1 EHGLAVELLQ
11 HPVDGVSHQLFAPLA
26 PFAHVLAAVDDQ
38 VIGAESIRDLE
49 VVHDGSDADRAQGG
63 VWRRQV
69 GYVRGVADR
78 SHPGL
83 RRCFG
88 HLPVLVGIEAL
99 WTVALGILGK
109 VLDDVCSHFKG
120 SFHHL
125 VKALGDAQVTT
136 DAQLEILPSYTAW
149 QRCCAGGRAS
159 GARTAKRA
167 PDGIRCELAAAAGL
181 AYTLY

>member
-26 PFAHVLAAVDDQ
+26 PFAHMLAAVDDQ
-38 VIGAESIRDLE
+38 VIGGESIRDLE
-49 VVHDGSDADRAQGG
+49 VVHDGSDADRAKGG

-83 RRCFG
+83 RSCFG

-99 WTVALGILGK
+99 WTVALESLGK
-109 VLDDVCSHFKG
+109 VLDDVCSHVAG
-120 SFHHL
+120 SFHQL
-125 VKALGDAQVTT
+125 VIARRDAQGTPE
-136 DAQLEILPSYTAW
+136 APLEILPSCTARR
-149 QRCCAGGRAS
+149 RCCAGGRAS